1 MNDSVQQK
9 LSTSALAKTLDIPL
23 QQLFGTLRDCGWIR
37 KIEDGWVL
45 TAKGEFEGGEYI
57 HSKRY
62 GRYIVWPETLLEHQL
77 LRGIESNRLL
87 NSAQIAR
94 KYQISAREV
103 RRLLGDIGLLHRTFN
118 GWELTRDGEQLGG
131 VAIDND
137 NGDIT
142 WPESLLENDI
152 VIAQFEYLQRVHQV
166 SDTRE
171 SDQPEAD
178 LFTEDLLSG
187 LSEFEARDGHRFP
200 SRHLMVVCDWL
211 YFAGVAHA
219 CNYRLPLSL
228 ASKSSLSSKPSSSKH
243 SLSSKHSAMQE
254 HRADFWLP
262 ASHVFIE
269 VSGDEKEAADI
280 ASAMER
286 VELYRNNQWKF
297 VEVRAEHFEH
307 LDDYLT
313 RALRELGVDIL

>member
-1 MNDSVQQK
+1 MSESGQK
-9 LSTSALAKTLDIPL
+9 LSTSALAKALDIPL

-37 KIEDGWVL
+37 KVDDGWVL

-118 GWELTRDGEQLGG
+118 GWELTREGERLGG
-131 VAIDND
+131 VAIDNASVD
-137 NGDIT
+137 AISGDIT
-142 WPESLLENDI
+142 WPEMLLENNI
-152 VIAQFEYLQRVHQV
+152 VTAQFEYLQRLHQAGETLDSEHV
-166 SDTRE
+166 
-171 SDQPEAD
+171 EAD
-178 LFTEDLLSG
+178 LFAG
-187 LSEFEARDGHRFP
+187 QSEFDARDGHRFH
-200 SRHLMVVCDWL
+200 SRNQLLVCDWL
-211 YFAGVAHA
+211 YFSGVAHA
-219 CNYRLPLSL
+219 CNYRLPLTQ
-228 ASKSSLSSKPSSSKH
+228 ANF
-243 SLSSKHSAMQE
+243 QE
-254 HRADFWLP
+254 LRADFWLP
-262 ASHVFIE
+262 AAQVYIE
-269 VSGDEKEAADI
+269 VGGDEKGAADI

-286 VELYRNNQWKF
+286 VELYRKHQWKF

-307 LDDYLT
+307 LDEYLT
-313 RALRELGVDIL
+313 RALRELGVHIL